1 MAYTIRKL
9 EHGRWIDIQEPKDED
24 LDFIKKE
31 FPFIHPTN
39 LEDSLERVQHSKM
52 DINEKYLFLSTVI
65 PFDIEPA
72 KKMTNFEVS
81 FFLTE
86 GDIITITHQKTSLF
100 TKEQADEGEIAYISL
115 PETPVLLMYR
125 FLEKLY
131 EISDKN
137 ITQITKAVQRID
149 NTILVVKSPNI
160 IREIALLQRNIIY
173 FITTLV
179 TTIPLFSELEKKDIS
194 FDKTG
199 MKEYWGDIVDK
210 LNNQKDTL
218 EDYNL
223 LLRTLSKAHEM
234 FINHR
239 MNNIMS
245 VLTVFSVIFLPL
257 NLIAG
262 IYGMNID
269 YLPFAG
275 DGNGFIEITF
285 MMLIVAIS
293 LFSFFKLRKWI

>member
-1 MAYTIRKL
+1 MSYTIRNL
-9 EHGRWIDIQEPKDED
+9 EHGRWIDIQKPTEIDIEF
-24 LDFIKKE
+24 LKKE

-65 PFDIEPA
+65 PMGIEPV
-72 KKMTNFEVS
+72 KKMTSFEVS
-81 FFLTE
+81 FFLTNN
-86 GDIITITHQKTSLF
+86 DLITITHQETSLF
-100 TKEQADEGEIAYISL
+100 TSEQADEGEIADISL

-131 EISDKN
+131 EMSDKN
-137 ITQITKAVQRID
+137 ITKITKAVQRID
-149 NTILVVKSPNI
+149 DTILVVKSPDI
-160 IREIALLQRNIIY
+160 IREIAFLQRNIIY

-179 TTIPLFSELEKKDIS
+179 TTIPLFVELEKKDLS
-194 FDKTG
+194 YDKSG
-199 MKEYWGDIVDK
+199 MKEYWGDIADK
-210 LNNQKDTL
+210 LNSQKDTL

-239 MNNIMS
+239 MNSIMS

-262 IYGMNID
+262 IYGMNLN
-269 YLPFAG
+269 YLPFA
-275 DGNGFIEITF
+275 DSANGFIEITF
-285 MMLIVAIS
+285 LMVLVAVG
-293 LFSFFKLRKWI
+293 LFSFFKLREWI